1 VTSGKPEQE
10 PVTVTDKRRIDPETF
25 EVRDAAES
33 SEGTGAPAEGT
44 VENEGTV
51 NEGVVE
57 TEDGEEVRVEEIV
70 STEAELAE
78 RTADLQ
84 CVSAEYTNYRRRA
97 EREKAAIGE
106 SAKASVVAQFLDV
119 VDDLDRARAHGDL
132 ESGPLKAVSDKLT
145 RILTGL
151 GLVGFGDE
159 GDVFDPELH
168 EAVQMEGD
176 GSNPVL
182 GTILRKGYRVGDR
195 ILRHAMVTVTDGDP
209 ADTPEQS
216 PSDSAGTE

>member
-1 VTSGKPEQE
+1 MTSGKPEQE

-25 EVRDAAES
+25 EVRDATTES
-33 SEGTGAPAEGT
+33 SEDTGAPAEGI
-44 VENEGTV
+44 VENED
-51 NEGVVE
+51 GV
-57 TEDGEEVRVEEIV
+57 GEALSPE
-70 STEAELAE
+70 SAELAE

-84 CVSAEYTNYRRRA
+84 RVSAEYTNYRRRA

-132 ESGPLKAVSDKLT
+132 ESGPLKAVGDKLT

-151 GLVGFGDE
+151 GLEGFGEE
-159 GDVFDPELH
+159 GDAFDPELH

-176 GSNPVL
+176 GTHPVL

-195 ILRHAMVTVTDGDP
+195 VLRHAMVTVTDGDP
-209 ADTPEQS
+209 AETPEQS
-216 PSDSAGTE
+216 PSDGADTE